1 MRRTFRPLLAV
12 VATAGTMLA
21 LSSCGLQQDLSQV
34 PNPGAGS
41 AQRATPISAATLTGT
56 AFDWSSTRGHVV
68 VLDFW
73 GSWCGPC
80 RAEQPTLNTL
90 DTQWAP
96 KGVIFLGVDVR
107 DDNVDGAAYERDLHV
122 VYPSVNDADEVIVSE
137 YNVIAPPTVIVI
149 DTHGNIAG
157 RFVGTTAGISG
168 DLTRLSS

>member
-1 MRRTFRPLLAV
+1 MRRTLRRLLPV
-12 VATAGTMLA
+12 VVTAGTMLV
-21 LSSCGLQQDLSQV
+21 LPGCGLQQDLSQV
-34 PNPGAGS
+34 PHLGAGPT
-41 AQRATPISAATLTGT
+41 QRATPISAATLTGT
-56 AFDWSSTRGHVV
+56 TFDWSTTRGHVV

-80 RAEQPTLNTL
+80 RAEQPSLNTL
-90 DTQWAP
+90 ETQWAP

-149 DTHGNIAG
+149 DSHGSIVD
-157 RFVGTTAGISG
+157 RFVGTTAGINS
-168 DLTRLSS
+168 DLTRLTS

>member
-1 MRRTFRPLLAV
+1 MRSAVRRLLPVAV
-12 VATAGTMLA
+12 IAVTMLA
-21 LSSCGLQQDLSQV
+21 LSGCGLQQDLAQA
-34 PNPGAGS
+34 PTLGAGPT
-41 AQRATPISAATLTGT
+41 QPATPISAATLTGT
-56 AFDWSSTRGHVV
+56 AFNWSTTRGHVV

-80 RAEQPTLNTL
+80 RKEQASLNAL

-137 YNVIAPPTVIVI
+137 YNVIAPPTVILI
-149 DTHGNIAG
+149 DSHGNAVD
-157 RFVGTTAGISG
+157 RFIGTTAGISSE
-168 DLTRLSS
+168 LTRLTT